1 MGWLR
6 YSLLF
11 SLLHTI
17 VQSIQGARFSIG
29 LYVSAL
35 PPLDLVRVESSLS
48 VVSVSVVRKI

>member
-17 VQSIQGARFSIG
+17 VQSIQGARFSIR
-29 LYVSAL
+29 LYVSVL

-48 VVSVSVVRKI
+48 IDNTENMR